1 MKRVYLFFLMS
12 GFYFFD
18 LSAQVKGV
26 RSINSNLISN
36 QLPNLLSDEDIF
48 DGLLEMLLYSSNA
61 AIQSA
66 SKFNGF
72 NNNTDIKIYFPKES
86 EKIKKILIKAGM
98 NNHVV
103 AFEEKLN
110 RTAEIAAK
118 EALPILENAVRSLT
132 ISNVID
138 IKNGSLNEATLYLKE
153 KSYLKIYNKIIPIIK
168 KKVSETNVLDYWG
181 LLQKKY
187 NILPFTKPVNQDIEE
202 YITEMTI
209 EGLFVLIAAKEKEI
223 RKNPKIT
230 SSVLLQE
237 LFKK

>member
-1 MKRVYLFFLMS
+1 MKRVCLIFLMS

-18 LSAQVKGV
+18 LSAQVKGI
-26 RSINSNLISN
+26 RSINGNLISN

-48 DGLLEMLLYSSNA
+48 DGLLEMLLYASNA

-72 NNNTDIKIYFPKES
+72 NNNSDIKIYFPKES
-86 EKIKKILIKAGM
+86 KKIKKILIKAGM

-138 IKNGSLNEATLYLKE
+138 IKNGSSNEATLYLKE

-168 KKVSETNVLDYWG
+168 TKVSETNVLDYWD

-187 NILPFTKPVNQDIEE
+187 NMLPFTKPVNQDIEE

-209 EGLFVLIAAKEKEI
+209 EGIFVLIAAKEKEI

>member
-1 MKRVYLFFLMS
+1 MKRVCLIFLMS

-18 LSAQVKGV
+18 LSAQVKGI
-26 RSINSNLISN
+26 RSINGSLISN

-48 DGLLEMLLYSSNA
+48 DGLLEMLLYASNA

-72 NNNTDIKIYFPKES
+72 NNNFDIKIYFPKES
-86 EKIKKILIKAGM
+86 KKIKKILIKAGM

-138 IKNGSLNEATLYLKE
+138 IKNGSSNEATLYLKE

-168 KKVSETNVLDYWG
+168 KKVSETNVLDYWD

-187 NILPFTKPVNQDIEE
+187 NMLPFTNPVNQDIEE

-209 EGLFVLIAAKEKEI
+209 EGIFVLIAAKEKEI

>member
-1 MKRVYLFFLMS
+1 MKRVCLIFLMS

-18 LSAQVKGV
+18 LSAQVKCI
-26 RSINSNLISN
+26 RSINGSLISN

-48 DGLLEMLLYSSNA
+48 DGLLEMLLYASNA

-72 NNNTDIKIYFPKES
+72 NNNSDIKIYFPKES
-86 EKIKKILIKAGM
+86 KKIKKILIKAGM

-138 IKNGSLNEATLYLKE
+138 IKNGSSNEATLYLKE

-168 KKVSETNVLDYWG
+168 KKVSETNVLDYWD

-187 NILPFTKPVNQDIEE
+187 NMLPFTKPVNQDIEE

-209 EGLFVLIAAKEKEI
+209 EGIFVLIAAKEKEI

>member
-1 MKRVYLFFLMS
+1 MKRVCLIFLMS

-18 LSAQVKGV
+18 LSAQVKGI
-26 RSINSNLISN
+26 RSINGSLISN

-48 DGLLEMLLYSSNA
+48 DGLLEMLLYASNA

-72 NNNTDIKIYFPKES
+72 NNNSDIKIYFPKES
-86 EKIKKILIKAGM
+86 KKIKKILIKAGM

-138 IKNGSLNEATLYLKE
+138 IKNGSSNEATLYLKE

-168 KKVSETNVLDYWG
+168 KKVSETNVLDYWD

-187 NILPFTKPVNQDIEE
+187 NMLPFTKPVNQDIEE

-209 EGLFVLIAAKEKEI
+209 EGIFVLIAAKEKEI

>member
-1 MKRVYLFFLMS
+1 MKRVCLIFLMS

-18 LSAQVKGV
+18 LSAQVKGI
-26 RSINSNLISN
+26 RSINGSLISN

-48 DGLLEMLLYSSNA
+48 DGLLEMLLYASNA

-72 NNNTDIKIYFPKES
+72 NNNSDIKIYFPKES
-86 EKIKKILIKAGM
+86 KKIKKILIKAGM

-138 IKNGSLNEATLYLKE
+138 IKNGSSNEATLYLKE

-168 KKVSETNVLDYWG
+168 KKVSETNVLDYWD

-187 NILPFTKPVNQDIEE
+187 NMLPFTNPVNQDIEE

-209 EGLFVLIAAKEKEI
+209 EGIFVLIAAKEKEI

>member
-1 MKRVYLFFLMS
+1 MKRVCLIFLMS

-18 LSAQVKGV
+18 LSAQVKGI
-26 RSINSNLISN
+26 RSINGSLISN

-48 DGLLEMLLYSSNA
+48 DGLIEMLLYASNA

-72 NNNTDIKIYFPKES
+72 NNNSDIKIYFPKES
-86 EKIKKILIKAGM
+86 KKIKKILIKAGM

-138 IKNGSLNEATLYLKE
+138 IKNGSSNEATLYLKE

-168 KKVSETNVLDYWG
+168 KKVSETNVLDYWD

-187 NILPFTKPVNQDIEE
+187 NMLPFTKPVNQDIEE

-209 EGLFVLIAAKEKEI
+209 EGIFVLIAAKEKEI

>member
-1 MKRVYLFFLMS
+1 MKRVCLIFLMS

-18 LSAQVKGV
+18 LSAQVKGI
-26 RSINSNLISN
+26 RSINGSLISN

-48 DGLLEMLLYSSNA
+48 DGLIEMLLYASNA

-72 NNNTDIKIYFPKES
+72 NNNPDIKIYFPKES
-86 EKIKKILIKAGM
+86 KKIKKILIKAGM

-138 IKNGSLNEATLYLKE
+138 IKNGSSNEATLYLKE

-168 KKVSETNVLDYWG
+168 KKVSETNVLDYWD

-187 NILPFTKPVNQDIEE
+187 NMLPFTKPVNQDIEE

-209 EGLFVLIAAKEKEI
+209 EGIFVLIAAKEKEI

>member
-1 MKRVYLFFLMS
+1 MS

-18 LSAQVKGV
+18 LSAQVKGI
-26 RSINSNLISN
+26 RSINGNLISN

-48 DGLLEMLLYSSNA
+48 DGLLEMLLYASNA

-72 NNNTDIKIYFPKES
+72 NNNSDIKIYFPKES
-86 EKIKKILIKAGM
+86 KKIKKILIKAGM

-138 IKNGSLNEATLYLKE
+138 IKNGSSNEATLYLKE

-168 KKVSETNVLDYWG
+168 TKVSETNVLDYWD

-187 NILPFTKPVNQDIEE
+187 NMLPFTKPVNQDIEE

-209 EGLFVLIAAKEKEI
+209 EGIFVLIAAKEKEI

>member
-1 MKRVYLFFLMS
+1 MS

-18 LSAQVKGV
+18 LSAQVKGI
-26 RSINSNLISN
+26 RSINGSLISN

-48 DGLLEMLLYSSNA
+48 DGLLEMLLYASNA

-72 NNNTDIKIYFPKES
+72 NNNFDIKIYFPKES
-86 EKIKKILIKAGM
+86 KKIKKILIKAGM

-138 IKNGSLNEATLYLKE
+138 IKNGSSNEATLYLKE

-168 KKVSETNVLDYWG
+168 KKVSETNVLDYWD

-187 NILPFTKPVNQDIEE
+187 NMLPFTNPVNQDIEE

-209 EGLFVLIAAKEKEI
+209 EGIFVLIAAKEKEI

>member
-1 MKRVYLFFLMS
+1 MKRVCLIFLMS

-18 LSAQVKGV
+18 LSAQVKGI
-26 RSINSNLISN
+26 RSINGSLISN

-48 DGLLEMLLYSSNA
+48 DGLIEMLLYASNA

-72 NNNTDIKIYFPKES
+72 NNNSDIKIYFPKES
-86 EKIKKILIKAGM
+86 KKIKKILIKAGM

-138 IKNGSLNEATLYLKE
+138 IKNGSSNEATLYLKE

-168 KKVSETNVLDYWG
+168 TKVSETNVLDYWD

-187 NILPFTKPVNQDIEE
+187 NMLPFTKPVNQDIEE

-209 EGLFVLIAAKEKEI
+209 EGIFVLIAAKEKEI